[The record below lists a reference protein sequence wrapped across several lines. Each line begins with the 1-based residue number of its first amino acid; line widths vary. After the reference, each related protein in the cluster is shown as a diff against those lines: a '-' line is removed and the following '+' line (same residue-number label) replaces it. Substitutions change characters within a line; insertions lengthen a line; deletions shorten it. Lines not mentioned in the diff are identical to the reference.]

1 MNKGIIVYDNVVTT
15 FGCTSR
21 YDFLR
26 PPEAELRRQS
36 SYKTL
41 NPCGLD
47 YFLKGGMI
55 QECNSHNAII
65 ISHCVYT
72 RAARPARGDAH

>member
-1 MNKGIIVYDNVVTT
+1 MRAQSG
-15 FGCTSR
+15 
-21 YDFLR
+21 L
-26 PPEAELRRQS
+26 EAERRERPNSRSVGSNSLELELERRKDLRQFARI
-36 SYKTL
+36 
-41 NPCGLD
+41 GI
-47 YFLKGGMI
+47 I

>member
-1 MNKGIIVYDNVVTT
+1 MRAQSG
-15 FGCTSR
+15 
-21 YDFLR
+21 L
-26 PPEAELRRQS
+26 EAERRERPNS
-36 SYKTL
+36 RSVGSYSLELELERRKDL
-41 NPCGLD
+41 NQFARIGI
-47 YFLKGGMI
+47 I